1 MTSPTDRLKE
11 IVDEACQQVR
21 YGNLS
26 KAEAEELARRVR
38 REAGQ
43 LVPEQMETY
52 DLLYEARFRRLI
64 EQFVTPRKGDDSRG
78 GEDRPAQ
85 A

>member
-1 MTSPTDRLKE
+1 VASPTDRLKE

-21 YGNLS
+21 YGKLS
-26 KAEAEELARRVR
+26 KAEAEELARKVR
-38 REAGQ
+38 REAEH
-43 LVPEQMETY
+43 LVPDQMATY

-64 EQFVTPRKGDDSRG
+64 EQFVTPRMGEDSSG

-85 A
+85 G